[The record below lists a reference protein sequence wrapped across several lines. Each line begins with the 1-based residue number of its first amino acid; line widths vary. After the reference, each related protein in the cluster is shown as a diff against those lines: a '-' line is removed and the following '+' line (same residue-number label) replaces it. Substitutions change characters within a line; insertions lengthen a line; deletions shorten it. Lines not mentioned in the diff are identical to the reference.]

1 MLNNQ
6 NKGFLLEVKFFAFV
20 IYVYVKLLI
29 YVCTQQ
35 MFANLL
41 LVFAL
46 NVVFDSLPCL
56 FANLESALWESCI
69 SNCSL

>member
-6 NKGFLLEVKFFAFV
+6 KKGFLLEVKFFAFV

-46 NVVFDSLPCL
+46 NVVFDSLPFL
-56 FANLESALWESCI
+56 FTNLESALWESCI

>member
-46 NVVFDSLPCL
+46 L
-56 FANLESALWESCI
+56 
-69 SNCSL
+69 

>member
-46 NVVFDSLPCL
+46 NVVFDSLP
-56 FANLESALWESCI
+56 FQFTNLESALWESCI
-69 SNCSL
+69 LNCSL